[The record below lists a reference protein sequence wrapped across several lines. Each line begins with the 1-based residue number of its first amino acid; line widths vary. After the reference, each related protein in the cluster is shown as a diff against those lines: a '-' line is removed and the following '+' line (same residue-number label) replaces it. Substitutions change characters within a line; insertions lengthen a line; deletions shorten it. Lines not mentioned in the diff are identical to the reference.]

1 MVMVST
7 TLASE
12 LENMTPES
20 DENVVID
27 RFTSAWETYFY
38 DASVGGIPA
47 NGSSLASAT
56 SAMKTAMIG
65 MTQPNAGATSIQNG
79 IIAFWGIVASAA
91 ASIWTTAP
99 PCTGATPPPTLS
111 TISATLEGVFASNV
125 ASKLNLTDACSTIAS
140 ALHTLNLGGI
150 CVIPSP
156 GAPTPIL

>member
-1 MVMVST
+1 MVST
-7 TLASE
+7 SLASE

-20 DENVVID
+20 DENIVID

-38 DASVGGIPA
+38 DASVGGIPV

-56 SAMKTAMIG
+56 SAMKAAMVG
-65 MTQPNAGATSIQNG
+65 MTQPDAGAPAIQSG
-79 IIAFWGIVASAA
+79 IIAFWTTVASSA
-91 ASIWTTAP
+91 ASIWTTVP
-99 PCTGATPPPTLS
+99 PCTGATPPPNLA

-125 ASKLNLTDACSTIAS
+125 SSELSLADACNAIAT
-140 ALHTLNLGGI
+140 ALHALNLGGI

>member
-27 RFTSAWETYFY
+27 RFASAWETYFY

-47 NGSSLASAT
+47 NGGTLAGAT
-56 SAMKTAMIG
+56 SAMKSAMIG
-65 MTQPNAGATSIQNG
+65 ITQPNAGSISIQNG
-79 IIAFWGIVASAA
+79 IIAFWGVVASSA
-91 ASIWTTAP
+91 ASIWTTVP
-99 PCTGATPPPTLS
+99 PCTGATPPPNLA
-111 TISATLEGVFASNV
+111 TISSTLDGVFASNV
-125 ASKLNLTDACSTIAS
+125 ASELSLADACNAIAG
-140 ALHTLNLGGI
+140 ALHALNLGGI
-150 CVIPSP
+150 CIIPTP